1 MSEFEFRMPDIGEGI
16 AEAELV
22 TWYVKVGDAVEVDQL
37 VAEVMTDKATTELPS
52 VVRGTVSWLGASPG
66 DRINVG
72 SPLIR
77 FLTEG
82 EVADT
87 AAPSKVGSNLPPS
100 EPIGSP
106 EVDKENPANSETEA
120 PSSRPQRPIS
130 GEIVEVASAAHDSD
144 RPLASPAVR
153 RRAMEANLDL
163 RLVTG
168 TGPAGRIGHD
178 DLDRYISGKVTH
190 TKPPTGSTREI
201 TDIPVIGL
209 RRTIAERMS
218 NSKAHIPHITYVEE
232 VDVTEVERLRKA
244 LNEKYK
250 GRRPKLTLLPFLV
263 RAMVSAIQE
272 QPELNARY
280 DDEAGVIH
288 QYGAV
293 HIGIATQTQKGLVV
307 PVLHDAQSR
316 DIWGCAEEIKRL
328 SDLANGSKLERED
341 LSGSTITITSLG
353 ALGGLVSTP
362 IINYPE
368 VAVIGVNK
376 MQVRPVW
383 DGRDFAPRNM
393 MNLSSG
399 FDHRIIDG
407 WNAATFIQRIKSLL
421 EEPAMI
427 FIDGV

>member
-22 TWYVKVGDAVEVDQL
+22 TWLVKVGDTVEVDQL

-52 VVRGTVSWLGASPG
+52 VVKGKVSWLGASPG

-77 FLTEG
+77 FLVDQDGVETKTSTPSGSSASRSTKESIATS
-82 EVADT
+82 VDT
-87 AAPSKVGSNLPPS
+87 FASDEPVVQPRREIVSKT
-100 EPIGSP
+100 P
-106 EVDKENPANSETEA
+106 EILPAN
-120 PSSRPQRPIS
+120 
-130 GEIVEVASAAHDSD
+130 GND

-153 RRAMEANLDL
+153 RRALEANIDL
-163 RLVTG
+163 HLVTG

-178 DLDRYISGKVTH
+178 DLDRYIAGKVLPVKT
-190 TKPPTGSTREI
+190 TANLATEI
-201 TDIPVIGL
+201 ADIPVIGL

-218 NSKAHIPHITYVEE
+218 NAKAHIPHITYVEE
-232 VDVTEVERLRKA
+232 IDVTEVERLRKT
-244 LNEKYK
+244 LNDRFADKK
-250 GRRPKLTLLPFLV
+250 PKLTLLPFLI
-263 RAMVSAIQE
+263 RALVAAIAE

-280 DDEAGVIH
+280 DDDAEVIH
-288 QYGAV
+288 QYSAV
-293 HIGIATQTQKGLVV
+293 HIGIATQTPKGLVV
-307 PVLHDAQSR
+307 PVLHHAQNR
-316 DIWGCAEEIKRL
+316 DIWNCATEIKRL
-328 SDLANGSKLERED
+328 ADLANEGRLDRED
-341 LSGSTITITSLG
+341 LTGSTITITSLG

-376 MQVRPVW
+376 MQIRPVW
-383 DGRDFAPRNM
+383 DGNSFVPRNM

-407 WNAATFIQRIKSLL
+407 WNAATFVQRIKSLL
-421 EEPAMI
+421 EEPALI
-427 FIDGV
+427 FVEGI

>member
-22 TWYVKVGDAVEVDQL
+22 TWLVKVGDTVEVDQL

-52 VVRGTVSWLGASPG
+52 VVKGKVSWLGASPG

-77 FLTEG
+77 FLVDGDSVETK
-82 EVADT
+82 T
-87 AAPSKVGSNLPPS
+87 KTPSGSSATPTTI
-100 EPIGSP
+100 EPIATPVDTSVSDEPVAQPRREIANETP
-106 EVDKENPANSETEA
+106 EIVPANN
-120 PSSRPQRPIS
+120 
-130 GEIVEVASAAHDSD
+130 GNG

-153 RRAMEANLDL
+153 RRALEANIDL
-163 RLVTG
+163 HLVTG

-178 DLDRYISGKVTH
+178 DLDRYIAGKV
-190 TKPPTGSTREI
+190 PPAKTTANLATEI

-218 NSKAHIPHITYVEE
+218 NAKAHIPHITYVEE
-232 VDVTEVERLRKA
+232 IDVTEVERLRKA
-244 LNEKYK
+244 LNERFSSKK
-250 GRRPKLTLLPFLV
+250 PKLTLLPFLV
-263 RAMVSAIQE
+263 RAMVAAIAE
-272 QPELNARY
+272 QPELNARF
-280 DDEAGVIH
+280 DDDAEVIH
-288 QYGAV
+288 QYSAV
-293 HIGIATQTQKGLVV
+293 HIGIATQTPKGLVV
-307 PVLHDAQSR
+307 PVLHHAQSR
-316 DIWGCAEEIKRL
+316 DIWNCAEEIKRL
-328 SDLANGSKLERED
+328 ADLANEGKLDRED
-341 LSGSTITITSLG
+341 LTGSTITITSLG

-376 MQVRPVW
+376 MQIRPVW
-383 DGRDFAPRNM
+383 DGSSFVARNM

-407 WNAATFIQRIKSLL
+407 WNAATFVQRIKSLL

-427 FIDGV
+427 FIEGV